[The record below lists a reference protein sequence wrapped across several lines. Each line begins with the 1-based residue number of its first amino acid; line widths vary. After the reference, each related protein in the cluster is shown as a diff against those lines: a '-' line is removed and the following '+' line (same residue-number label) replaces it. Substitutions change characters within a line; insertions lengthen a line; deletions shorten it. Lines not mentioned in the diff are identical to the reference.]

1 MVRKQPLGLMD
12 YLLLSEEE
20 RDFYT
25 LTGRLPSERP
35 ENVKIE
41 ITRTKPPINKGGRP
55 RKTYHIDERRA
66 YCLWLIAK
74 EMPEEARAKITN
86 RKLIEIAHTM
96 PFRGLFTS
104 SQQTLE
110 TSVSRGKKHSKLIT
124 FGTPK
129 FAFYLRRIF
138 PNYKAKLVCKASIRF
153 FIKSKGISDG

>member
-35 ENVKIE
+35 EDVKIE

-110 TSVSRGKKHSKLIT
+110 TSVFRGKKTLKIDNFWNSKVCVLLAEDI
-124 FGTPK
+124 PK
-129 FAFYLRRIF
+129 LQ
-138 PNYKAKLVCKASIRF
+138 S
-153 FIKSKGISDG
+153 

>member
-20 RDFYT
+20 RDFYA
-25 LTGRLPSERP
+25 LTGRLPSESP
-35 ENVKIE
+35 EDVKIE

-74 EMPEEARAKITN
+74 EMSEDKRAKITN
-86 RKLIEIAHTM
+86 RKLIELAHKM
-96 PFRGLFTS
+96 PFRGLFIS

-110 TSVSRGKKHSKLIT
+110 TSISRGKKTLKIDKFWNSKVCVLLEEEI
-124 FGTPK
+124 PK
-129 FAFYLRRIF
+129 LQ
-138 PNYKAKLVCKASIRF
+138 S
-153 FIKSKGISDG
+153 

>member
-35 ENVKIE
+35 EDVKIE

-55 RKTYHIDERRA
+55 HKKYHINERRA

-110 TSVSRGKKHSKLIT
+110 TSVSRGKKTLKIDNFWNSKVCVLLAEDI
-124 FGTPK
+124 PK
-129 FAFYLRRIF
+129 LQ
-138 PNYKAKLVCKASIRF
+138 S
-153 FIKSKGISDG
+153 

>member
-20 RDFYT
+20 RDFYA
-25 LTGRLPSERP
+25 LTGRLPSESP
-35 ENVKIE
+35 EDVKIE
-41 ITRTKPPINKGGRP
+41 ITRTRPPINKGGRP

-74 EMPEEARAKITN
+74 EISEDKRAKITN
-86 RKLIEIAHTM
+86 RKLIELAHKM

-110 TSVSRGKKHSKLIT
+110 TSISRGKKTLKIDKFWRSKVCVFLEEEI
-124 FGTPK
+124 PK
-129 FAFYLRRIF
+129 LQ
-138 PNYKAKLVCKASIRF
+138 S
-153 FIKSKGISDG
+153 

>member
-1 MVRKQPLGLMD
+1 MVRKQPLGLID
-12 YLLLSEEE
+12 YLLLSEDE

-25 LTGRLPSERP
+25 LTGRFPSERP
-35 ENVKIE
+35 EDVKIE

-74 EMPEEARAKITN
+74 EISEDKRAKITN
-86 RKLIEIAHTM
+86 RKLIELAHKM

-110 TSVSRGKKHSKLIT
+110 TSISRGKKTLKIDKFWNSKVCVLLEEEI
-124 FGTPK
+124 PK
-129 FAFYLRRIF
+129 LQ
-138 PNYKAKLVCKASIRF
+138 S
-153 FIKSKGISDG
+153 

>member
-20 RDFYT
+20 RDFYA
-25 LTGRLPSERP
+25 LTGRLPSESP
-35 ENVKIE
+35 EDVKIE

-74 EMPEEARAKITN
+74 EMSEDKRAKITN
-86 RKLIEIAHTM
+86 RKLIELAHKM

-110 TSVSRGKKHSKLIT
+110 TSISRGKKTLKIDKFWNSKVCVLLEEEI
-124 FGTPK
+124 PK
-129 FAFYLRRIF
+129 LQ
-138 PNYKAKLVCKASIRF
+138 S
-153 FIKSKGISDG
+153 

>member
-1 MVRKQPLGLMD
+1 MVRKQPLGLID
-12 YLLLSEEE
+12 YLLLSEDE

-25 LTGRLPSERP
+25 LTGRFPSERP
-35 ENVKIE
+35 EDVKIE

-74 EMPEEARAKITN
+74 EMSEDKRAKITN
-86 RKLIEIAHTM
+86 RKLIELAHKM

-110 TSVSRGKKHSKLIT
+110 TSISRGKKTLKIDKFWNSKVCVLLEEEI
-124 FGTPK
+124 PK
-129 FAFYLRRIF
+129 LQ
-138 PNYKAKLVCKASIRF
+138 S
-153 FIKSKGISDG
+153 

>member
-20 RDFYT
+20 RDFYA
-25 LTGRLPSERP
+25 LTGRLPSESP
-35 ENVKIE
+35 EDVKIE
-41 ITRTKPPINKGGRP
+41 ITRTKPPIKKGGRP

-74 EMPEEARAKITN
+74 EMSEDKRAKITN
-86 RKLIEIAHTM
+86 RKLIELAHKM

-110 TSVSRGKKHSKLIT
+110 TSISRGKKTLKID
-124 FGTPK
+124 K
-129 FAFYLRRIF
+129 FW
-138 PNYKAKLVCKASIRF
+138 
-153 FIKSKGISDG
+153 KSKVCVLLEEEIPKLQS

>member
-20 RDFYT
+20 RDFYA
-25 LTGRLPSERP
+25 LTGRLPSESP
-35 ENVKIE
+35 EDVKIE
-41 ITRTKPPINKGGRP
+41 ITRTRPPINKGGRP

-74 EMPEEARAKITN
+74 EISEDKRAKITN
-86 RKLIEIAHTM
+86 RKLIELAHKM

-110 TSVSRGKKHSKLIT
+110 TSISRGKKTLKIDKFWNSKVCVLLEEEI
-124 FGTPK
+124 PK
-129 FAFYLRRIF
+129 L
-138 PNYKAKLVCKASIRF
+138 
-153 FIKSKGISDG
+153 KS

>member
-20 RDFYT
+20 RDFYA

-35 ENVKIE
+35 EDVKIE
-41 ITRTKPPINKGGRP
+41 ITRTKPPVNKGGRP
-55 RKTYHIDERRA
+55 HKTYHIDERRA

-74 EMPEEARAKITN
+74 EMPEDKRAKITN
-86 RKLIEIAHTM
+86 RKLIELAHKM

-110 TSVSRGKKHSKLIT
+110 TSISRGKKTLKIDKFWNSKVCVLLEEEI
-124 FGTPK
+124 PK
-129 FAFYLRRIF
+129 LQ
-138 PNYKAKLVCKASIRF
+138 S
-153 FIKSKGISDG
+153 

>member
-1 MVRKQPLGLMD
+1 MVRKQPLGLID

-35 ENVKIE
+35 EDVKIE

-74 EMPEEARAKITN
+74 EISEDKRAKITN
-86 RKLIEIAHTM
+86 RKLIELAHKM

-110 TSVSRGKKHSKLIT
+110 TSISRGKKTLKIDKFWNSKVCVLLEEEI
-124 FGTPK
+124 PK
-129 FAFYLRRIF
+129 LQ
-138 PNYKAKLVCKASIRF
+138 S
-153 FIKSKGISDG
+153 